1 MKIWAMRGLPGSGKS
16 TRARE
21 IARQHDAVIINRD
34 LIRQQL
40 LDSWWTGKTE
50 DEDRVTIAEKAQVE
64 AFLKQNVNIVIDNTN
79 LNPKFLR
86 QWARLATQY
95 GAEFEVVDIKTDVDE
110 CKRRAY
116 RRWTQEA
123 GTPLER
129 YIDPRVIEAKAR
141 QFPME
146 KWPKITAEPFVPEPV
161 ERDATL
167 PDAII
172 VDIDGTVARNVS
184 RSPFDYTKVLEDELH
199 PEIAWLVN
207 VLFLLRYHNPG
218 EDHPEIIF
226 VSGRDHTCYDD
237 TIQWLNDNNIP
248 FDRLLMRPADARDKQ
263 GNKLPDFFVKH
274 QLFNEHIRGK
284 YNVLFILDDRDQV
297 VRTWR
302 RMGLKCLQVAEG
314 NF

>member
-21 IARQHDAVIINRD
+21 IARQHDAVIVNRD

-95 GAEFEVVDIKTDVDE
+95 GAEFEVVDIKTGVDE

-129 YIDPRVIEAKAR
+129 YIDPRVIDAKAK
-141 QFPME
+141 QFPIE
-146 KWPKITAEPFVPEPV
+146 KWPRITAGPFTIEPV
-161 ERDATL
+161 EWIEGL
-167 PDAII
+167 PEIVL
-172 VDIDGTVARNVS
+172 VDIDGTLS
-184 RSPFDYTKVLEDELH
+184 HMTGRSPYDYSRVGEDVVDEQVRDLVNLVWHEEPCGVFLMSGRPDTCRDETTKWLTKNSICWDEL
-199 PEIAWLVN
+199 
-207 VLFLLRYHNPG
+207 Y
-218 EDHPEIIF
+218 
-226 VSGRDHTCYDD
+226 
-237 TIQWLNDNNIP
+237 
-248 FDRLLMRPADARDKQ
+248 MRPADAKDER
-263 GNKLPDFFVKH
+263 GNSLPDYQVKYH
-274 QLFNEHIRGK
+274 LFNEHIRGK
-284 YNVLFILDDRDQV
+284 YNVRFILDDRQQV
-297 VRTWR
+297 VDMWR
-302 RMGLKCLQVAEG
+302 RLGLKCLQVAPG